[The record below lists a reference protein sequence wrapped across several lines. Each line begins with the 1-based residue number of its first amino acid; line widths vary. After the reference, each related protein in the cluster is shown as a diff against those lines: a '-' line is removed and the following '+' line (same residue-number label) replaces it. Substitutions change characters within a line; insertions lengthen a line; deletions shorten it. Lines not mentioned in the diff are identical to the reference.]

1 MLSFITLDQ
10 LLINV
15 IKMYSFHTSF
25 FFFLLQLLFYLE
37 VWHLGQTECGIIQDY
52 RSGLPLYKV

>member
-10 LLINV
+10 LLSDV
-15 IKMYSFHTSF
+15 IQMYSFAR

-37 VWHLGQTECGIIQDY
+37 VWHWGQTECGIIQDY